1 MENCV
6 PTNYLDERE
15 KFPETCQLP
24 IMTQEEINSL
34 NSPIVNKDWNNQ
46 HLSMEKTLDPDGFI
60 NYIKFLQKM
69 KSQQSYT
76 NSFGK
81 QRKPE
86 NFLTHLV
93 RPVLI

>member
-1 MENCV
+1 
-6 PTNYLDERE
+6 
-15 KFPETCQLP
+15 
-24 IMTQEEINSL
+24 
-34 NSPIVNKDWNNQ
+34 
-46 HLSMEKTLDPDGFI
+46 MEKTLDPDGFI